1 MLGHSTP
8 EFASI
13 DITFV
18 NSKPELKVAFISRA
32 NKRLPALFTTYEI
45 NDIIAFTN

>member
-8 EFASI
+8 NFASI

-18 NSKPELKVAFISRA
+18 NSKLGLKVAFIGRA
-32 NKRLPALFTTYEI
+32 NILLLALFTTYEI
-45 NDIIAFTN
+45 NDIITFTI